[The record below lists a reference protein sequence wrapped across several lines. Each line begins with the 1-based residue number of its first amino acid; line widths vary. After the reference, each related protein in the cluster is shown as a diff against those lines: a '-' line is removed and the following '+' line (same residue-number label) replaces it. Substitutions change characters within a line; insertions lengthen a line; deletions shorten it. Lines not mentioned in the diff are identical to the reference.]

1 MVDNPFWASVGVC
14 SGASQNFTTLGH
26 YHPLLANES
35 WMYSAVGKLVNS
47 STEPHGK
54 GLWVAVTPWGQPPKG
69 VGPNGDVP
77 SANISVQ
84 LVATT
89 AAQGGGAIRA
99 EYFLND
105 VYVGSL
111 AVPSGVPLFG
121 CAASCANGTAFAMRV
136 KLDDEDATHTL
147 SSTWY

>member
-69 VGPNGDVP
+69 VGPTQT
-77 SANISVQ
+77 SACN
-84 LVATT
+84 
-89 AAQGGGAIRA
+89 
-99 EYFLND
+99 
-105 VYVGSL
+105 
-111 AVPSGVPLFG
+111 
-121 CAASCANGTAFAMRV
+121 
-136 KLDDEDATHTL
+136 
-147 SSTWY
+147 